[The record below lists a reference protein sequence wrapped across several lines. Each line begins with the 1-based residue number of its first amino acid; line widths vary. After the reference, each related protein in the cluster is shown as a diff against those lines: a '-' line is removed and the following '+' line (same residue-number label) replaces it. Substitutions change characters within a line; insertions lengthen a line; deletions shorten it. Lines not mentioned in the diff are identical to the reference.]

1 MNKMS
6 EVARILGVELD
17 EEFLLK
23 EDEFGTTY
31 KLTTEGLYDRIEGSE
46 VFYPVA
52 DITGLI
58 TGRLTIV
65 KKPWVPKP
73 GDDYYYISVHGNSI
87 CVFRK
92 AMNGAENDL
101 LNNALGNFFKN
112 KDEAIANKER
122 YAAWLKG
129 KKPDFSWRAN
139 NEGND

>member
-1 MNKMS
+1 MNRMS
-6 EVARILGVELD
+6 EVARILGVELE

-31 KLTTEGLYDRIEGSE
+31 KLTTDGLFERIAKSN
-46 VFYPVA
+46 VFYPVT

-73 GDDYYYISVHGNSI
+73 GEDYYHISVYGNII
-87 CVFRK
+87 CVCRK
-92 AMNGAENDL
+92 TMNGAESDL

>member
-1 MNKMS
+1 MNRMS
-6 EVARILGVELD
+6 EVARMLGVELE

-31 KLTTEGLYDRIEGSE
+31 KLTTDGLFERIAKSN

-73 GDDYYYISVHGNSI
+73 GEEYYYISVYGDI
-87 CVFRK
+87 IRAFK
-92 AMNGAENDL
+92 ARFNNAETNL
-101 LNNALGNFFKN
+101 LNRVMGNFFKTL
-112 KDEAIANKER
+112 DEAIANKER
-122 YAAWLKG
+122 YEKFLKS
-129 KKPDFSWRAN
+129 KEPDMSWREN
-139 NEGND
+139 HEDND